1 MSRRKRPEP
10 KPPYTAADLPQP
22 RPGKNVLDATQTAER
37 ERMIVEMRLR
47 GVSVDRTAQTFGLNR
62 DTVLRAMRRFRERNP
77 TLRTQDPIDIVD
89 EMLLGY
95 QADLEE
101 LAMISATAKSDNAR
115 IGAVNSRMVARDRI
129 IALLQSTGVLPHD
142 LGNLKIEIDV
152 RYIAQTLVTVLNRHQ
167 VDEGIQRELLEALRG
182 GTSAPEELPPGIVVT
197 EN

>member
-1 MSRRKRPEP
+1 VSRRKRPEP
-10 KPPYTAADLPQP
+10 KLPYTAADLPQP
-22 RPGKNVLDATQTAER
+22 EEGRKLLTAEQQV
-37 ERMIVEMRLR
+37 ERNRMFVEMRLR
-47 GVSVDRTAQTFGLNR
+47 GVSIDRTAQTFGLHR
-62 DTVLRAMRRFRERNP
+62 DTVLRAMREFRKSNP

-101 LAMISATAKSDNAR
+101 LATISATAKSDNAR

-152 RYIAQTLVTVLNRHQ
+152 RYIAQTLVAVLNKHH

-182 GTSAPEELPPGIVVT
+182 GSTQGELPPGIVVT
-197 EN
+197 EAE